1 LSTDEIFNAI
11 QYKYMLEV
19 WEKSAKERKKIE
31 NERVLHEK
39 ATVIESK
46 FTKTKSDYEK
56 LLRWKMGADKF

>member
-1 LSTDEIFNAI
+1 
-11 QYKYMLEV
+11 MLEV